1 MTEFLSVEEV
11 ATALKVHQNTVYK
24 WLNAGGLCGTKIG
37 GAWRIRQSDIDSLFN
52 YRRNSNVTQ
61 NSNVS
66 NVTEEVV
73 ASDIKT

>member
-24 WLNAGGLCGTKIG
+24 WLNAGELCGTKIG
-37 GAWRIRQSDIDSLFN
+37 GAWRIRQSDINSLFN
-52 YRRNSNVTQ
+52 YRQ

-66 NVTEEVV
+66 NVTGI
-73 ASDIKT
+73 SDQNSNG